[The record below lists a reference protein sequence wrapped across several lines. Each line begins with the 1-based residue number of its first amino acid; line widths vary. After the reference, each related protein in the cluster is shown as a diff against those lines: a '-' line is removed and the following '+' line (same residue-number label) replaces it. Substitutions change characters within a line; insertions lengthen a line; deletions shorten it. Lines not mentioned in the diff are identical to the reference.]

1 MAEILVRYQLPIRDP
16 EGLQYEAR
24 AYGAAIDHVLWE
36 GWLEFVP
43 IGGGPIL
50 RTPRETTQPNRVD
63 TAYWA
68 TGLTCVYLEG
78 ALIRAI
84 ISTLSAGL
92 RYRERRLPV
101 ADDPAKR
108 ALHEMNVVQPIADG
122 FVASGRRVGFDR
134 APVFSVGPDLV
145 FVKIANQRVHA
156 GCIICNLSDATSR
169 KSRKS

>member
-84 ISTLSAGL
+84 ISTLSASH
-92 RYRERRLPV
+92 R
-101 ADDPAKR
+101 
-108 ALHEMNVVQPIADG
+108 QPRQSAAGRPFQYHTIRSIAG
-122 FVASGRRVGFDR
+122 GTPPSSRRRVAFWPR
-134 APVFSVGPDLV
+134 W
-145 FVKIANQRVHA
+145 
-156 GCIICNLSDATSR
+156 
-169 KSRKS
+169 